1 MGFVGY
7 AVALYLLWW
16 HKPFDVEHSVP
27 IECPPQDQDQVIERL
42 RGMFE
47 TRYKSNYLSPRW
59 DDLLREGRI
68 RNWAYMHDLGLG
80 KAPNAFMNR
89 LVD

>member
-16 HKPFDVEHSVP
+16 HKPFDVEHSVS
-27 IECPPQDQDQVIERL
+27 IECPPHDQDQVIERL

-47 TRYKSNYLSPRW
+47 TRYKSKYLSPRW
-59 DDLLREGRI
+59 DDFLQEGRI

-80 KAPNAFMNR
+80 RCPAVVNR
-89 LVD
+89 LIV